1 MERPRRNAGRRKRQY
16 ELIRVNPWPDTV
28 ILGDKGKKSK
38 GRKEA
43 KARTKVC
50 FKNLGGR

>member
-16 ELIRVNPWPDTV
+16 ELIRVNPGL
-28 ILGDKGKKSK
+28 ILLIMGDKGKKSK
-38 GRKEA
+38 GRRKA
-43 KARTKVC
+43 KTKAKVC

>member
-1 MERPRRNAGRRKRQY
+1 MERSRRIAGRRKRRY
-16 ELIRVNPWPDTV
+16 ELIRVNPGL
-28 ILGDKGKKSK
+28 ILLNMGDKGKKSK

-43 KARTKVC
+43 KARVKVC